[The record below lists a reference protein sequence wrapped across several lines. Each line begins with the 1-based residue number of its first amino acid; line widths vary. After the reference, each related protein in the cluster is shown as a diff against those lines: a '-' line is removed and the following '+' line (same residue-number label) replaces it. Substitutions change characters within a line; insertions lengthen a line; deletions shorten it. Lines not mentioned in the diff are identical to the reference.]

1 MGRRRK
7 SHIKKRLMRRK
18 RSHTGRR
25 RKKNLTKKSLMR
37 RKKSPIKRK
46 HMRKKNPMKR
56 KSLLQ
61 KRRREDQITTEYLS
75 ISYKFWQHK
84 HNNFGDGF
92 LFMFLI
98 FNHRFHSFGGG

>member
-1 MGRRRK
+1 MGNLT
-7 SHIKKRLMRRK
+7 KRRRK
-18 RSHTGRR
+18 RSHTKRRPMRRRRNHTRRR
-25 RKKNLTKKSLMR
+25 RKKNLIKKSLMR

-75 ISYKFWQHK
+75 KSYKSWQHK
-84 HNNFGDGF
+84 HNISGDGISLHF
-92 LFMFLI
+92 VHVLDI
-98 FNHRFHSFGGG
+98 